1 MTFDNFEKR
10 LKIIKSDY
18 SEIDEKINKKLIN
31 DLSIIVEDIQGVSAS
46 WLTRI
51 VDNHLVTLF
60 MQVNPKLTEEQAKEE
75 VDYYVWEDDFRG
87 EVELFGENF
96 DLSDDKQLYEYL
108 LKIQGVEKWEY
119 TQKMI

>member
-18 SEIDEKINKKLIN
+18 SEINEKINKKLIN
-31 DLSIIVEDIQGVSAS
+31 DLSIIVEDIQGVSAA

-75 VDYYVWEDDFRG
+75 VDYYVWEEDFGG
-87 EVELFGENF
+87 EVELLGENF

-108 LKIQGVEKWEY
+108 LKI
-119 TQKMI
+119 

>member
-18 SEIDEKINKKLIN
+18 SEINEKINKKLIN

-60 MQVNPKLTEEQAKEE
+60 MQVNPELSEEKAKEE
-75 VDYYVWEDDFRG
+75 VDYYVWEEDFGG

-108 LKIQGVEKWEY
+108 LKIQGVEK
-119 TQKMI
+119 